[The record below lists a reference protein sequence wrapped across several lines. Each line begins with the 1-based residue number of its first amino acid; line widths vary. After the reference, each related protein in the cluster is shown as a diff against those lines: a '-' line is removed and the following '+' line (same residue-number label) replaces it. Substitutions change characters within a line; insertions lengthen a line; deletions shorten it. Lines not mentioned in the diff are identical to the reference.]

1 MGDGHGCRCEGSAGF
16 GRGVLLIAGCGGGEA
31 AAPSVSAAGGAG
43 TMVKGSDTDGLVP
56 MDSGAALT
64 APTVIL
70 PVITEAYSPRT
81 PLGGNGAA
89 NSATARC
96 PAGAAISGGF
106 TSDAPMGAL
115 VEVSKRDGS
124 DGWTVS
130 MRGDSAYQFQAIVYC
145 LAG

>member
-1 MGDGHGCRCEGSAGF
+1 MGDGHGCRCEGCAGF

-43 TMVKGSDTDGLVP
+43 TMVKGSDTDGLV
-56 MDSGAALT
+56 
-64 APTVIL
+64 PTVIL

-130 MRGDSAYQFQAIVYC
+130 MRGDSAYQFQAIAYC